1 MSDYKIIKEEL
12 AKYEV
17 PEGQLPLLERPQ
29 VIALNKI
36 DVPEAKELAEFVKAE
51 FEALGLQVFLIST
64 ASREGLSQLSFA
76 LAALAT
82 SNRPKAATTR
92 RFSLLE
98 DKEDSKFQVLAEDL
112 DGEVVYRITGQ
123 KPERWVA
130 QTNFGNSEAIGYLSE
145 RLNKLGIE
153 DALTR
158 AGAKAGS
165 TVIIGRENG
174 VVFDWDPF
182 ISSVVETI
190 ESPRGTDIRLD
201 GSDRRT
207 TKERRAEYYEM
218 MDQRAKGRAERQAIR
233 EQSLKSEE
241 E

>member
-1 MSDYKIIKEEL
+1 
-12 AKYEV
+12 
-17 PEGQLPLLERPQ
+17 LLERPQ

-82 SNRPKAATTR
+82 SNRPKAETTR

-98 DKEDSKFQVLAEDL
+98 EKEDSKFQVLAEDL

>member
-12 AKYEV
+12 TKYEV

>member
-1 MSDYKIIKEEL
+1 
-12 AKYEV
+12 
-17 PEGQLPLLERPQ
+17 
-29 VIALNKI
+29 
-36 DVPEAKELAEFVKAE
+36 LAEFVKAD
-51 FEALGLQVFLIST
+51 FEAMGFQVFLIST

-76 LAALAT
+76 LAALA
-82 SNRPKAATTR
+82 NAHRPKAETTK

-98 DKEDSKFQVLAEDL
+98 EKEDSKFLVQAEEL
-112 DGEVVYRITGQ
+112 DGEIVYRITGS

-153 DALTR
+153 DALTK

-165 TVIIGRENG
+165 TVIIGKENG
-174 VVFDWDPF
+174 VVFDWDPY

-190 ESPRGTDIRLD
+190 ESPRGTDVRLD
-201 GSDRRT
+201 GTDRRT

-218 MDQRAKGRAERQAIR
+218 MDQRARGRAERQAIR
-233 EQSLKSEE
+233 EKNLKAEDSE
-241 E
+241 

>member
-1 MSDYKIIKEEL
+1 
-12 AKYEV
+12 
-17 PEGQLPLLERPQ
+17 
-29 VIALNKI
+29 
-36 DVPEAKELAEFVKAE
+36 
-51 FEALGLQVFLIST
+51 
-64 ASREGLSQLSFA
+64 
-76 LAALAT
+76 
-82 SNRPKAATTR
+82 
-92 RFSLLE
+92 LE